1 MKALRAHKATQAGHN
16 LFFGAEYEDNGLA
29 FAADKGGPLEHR
41 NFVKRHFKKVL
52 KDAVL
57 PATIRLYDL
66 RHTAATLLIAE
77 GEDARTVADRL
88 GHGQVSL
95 TLGTYTHVRPD
106 MQRRAAERLE
116 RVLFGAPANS

>member
-1 MKALRAHKATQAGHN
+1 MLTRAL
-16 LFFGAEYEDNGLA
+16 GAV
-29 FAADKGGPLEHR
+29 FAAEKGGPIEHR

-52 KDAVL
+52 KEAGL
-57 PATIRLYDL
+57 PATVRLYDL

-88 GHGQVSL
+88 GHAQVSL

-116 RVLFGAPANS
+116 RVLFAK